1 MCVSVYILIE
11 DVISLH
17 EPIQFICNIVFHKI
31 TEVLEQEYFRGKE
44 DNAVFGST
52 PPIVLEQEYFRGKE
66 DMKMRQ
72 PYKRNIIR
80 AALLP
85 A

>member
-44 DNAVFGST
+44 D
-52 PPIVLEQEYFRGKE
+52 
-66 DMKMRQ
+66 MKMRQ